1 MNARLAVSVPVV
13 LAALASMASAQ
24 VSLPA
29 IFSDGMVL
37 QRGPATTVWGRARPG
52 AKLTIEASWR
62 TEPVTGE
69 ADAAG
74 DWRIAIP
81 AEQAGGPHTLVVRGD
96 GERALR
102 DVWIGE
108 VWLCSGQSNMEW
120 QVKAFPNA
128 LPGFPGADEEIAASD
143 LPQIRVFDVPNR
155 VSNHERRDA
164 QGTWKTSSP
173 KTAGEFSA
181 TAFYFARTLHSTL
194 GVPVGVV
201 TADWGGTPVE
211 SWMSARG
218 LAGFTEFAGALDN
231 LAASV
236 DPNLRWERQRAS
248 GSGWWDEADKRG
260 PRKVAAGWTAT
271 GFDDAAW
278 KSFDLPATF
287 SGELGSFDGFAYFR
301 VEIEVPASWEGKGAT
316 LELGPIDDRDDA
328 WFDGVLVGKE
338 HEDGRW
344 GTPRRYKL
352 APELVK
358 AGKRAVAVRVL
369 DTAGIGGING
379 KKEQLKLTCDDAALG
394 SISLAGTWRYHMG
407 ARMSELPP
415 IGQGSGPQFGAGTP
429 SALYNGM
436 IAPLRP
442 LSFKGVLW
450 YQGEAN
456 VGRAKQYETLFPA
469 MIADWRNEFANGE
482 FPFLFVQIAPF
493 QYGGAA
499 ATDSAELRDAQ
510 RKTLAVSPNTGMA
523 ITMDIGDAR
532 DIHPARKQEVGRR
545 LALLALQK
553 AYGQSQDS
561 SSGPLFRAMK
571 TVGAEARLEFDH
583 AEGGLVYK
591 PSTPTGWLIA
601 GEDKQFFEA
610 TPKIES
616 GNLVVLSHPKVGKPV
631 AVRYAWSNVG
641 VSNLTNAAG
650 LPASSFRT
658 DDWTGATIVG
668 DSGRTPH
675 YSEEAGFVE
684 LFNGRDL
691 AGWRNV
697 NCSPSTWTVR
707 DGVIDCSGFPTG
719 ILCSEKQYENFVFEM
734 EWRHLAAQGNAG
746 LFMWSDPLTAR
757 GQPFSRSIEVQ
768 VMTGMEGPGYTSQG
782 DVFPIH
788 GATMKPVNGRGGS
801 RAFPTE
807 SRMNPGGMWNH
818 YRVTCIDGKLEL
830 AVNGKVVTTGTD
842 CKPRRGYICLESE
855 GAPAQFRNLRIREL
869 PAAQPDIA
877 STPGMVCDTFNGFR
891 SLYNGRD
898 FAGWKFGPEH
908 EGHWKADD
916 WTISFDGQGTHL
928 WSAEEFGDFE
938 LLCDWRWSGPAH
950 DADLPVILPSGEYV
964 MENGQQK
971 KQRVQECGDSGI
983 YLRGRDKSQVNIW
996 CWPIGSGEVYGYR
1009 TDGSQSAEVRAGV
1022 TPKSNADAPLGEW
1035 NRFHITMRG
1044 SRLTVVL
1051 NGVTVIEN
1059 ADLPGIPARGPIAL
1073 QQHGSPIQF
1082 ANIYVRELE

>member
-1 MNARLAVSVPVV
+1 MQIRVALLALLALSAPAAAQIRVPAV
-13 LAALASMASAQ
+13 LD
-24 VSLPA
+24 
-29 IFSDGMVL
+29 DGMVL
-37 QRGPATTVWGRARPG
+37 QRGEATTLFGRAQPG
-52 AKLTIEASWR
+52 ATISIEPSWIKG
-62 TEPVTGE
+62 TFAATADVSGE
-69 ADAAG
+69 
-74 DWRIAIP
+74 WRVQVP
-81 AEQAGGPHTLVVRGD
+81 AQEAGGPHTLRLVGD
-96 GERALR
+96 GERVVQ

-128 LPGFPGADEEIAASD
+128 LPGYPGAADEVAAAD
-143 LPQIRVFDVPNR
+143 LPQVRVFDVTNR
-155 VSNHERRDA
+155 VSNHERRDV
-164 QGTWKTSSP
+164 QGKWVTSSP
-173 KTAGEFSA
+173 ATAGEFSA
-181 TAFYFARTLHSTL
+181 TAFYFARMLHKEL

-211 SWMSARG
+211 SWVSAQG
-218 LAGFTEFAGALDN
+218 LAEFPEFSGALES

-248 GSGWWDEADKRG
+248 GSGWWDSADARG
-260 PRKVAAGWTAT
+260 PRRVAAGWNTT
-271 GFDDAAW
+271 GFDDGTW
-278 KSFDLPATF
+278 KTFELPATF

-301 VEIEVPASWEGKGAT
+301 REVELPASWEGKGAT

-328 WFDGVLVGKE
+328 WFDGTHVGKE

-358 AGKRAVAVRVL
+358 AGRRAVAVRVL
-369 DTAGIGGING
+369 DTAGTGGING
-379 KKEQLKLTCDDAALG
+379 KPEQLRITSDDAALG
-394 SISLAGTWRYHMG
+394 SLPLAGTWRYHMG
-407 ARMSELPP
+407 ARMSEMPP
-415 IGQGSGPQFGAGTP
+415 IGQGAGPQFGAGTA
-429 SALYNGM
+429 SALWNGM
-436 IAPLRP
+436 IAPLRS

-450 YQGEAN
+450 YQGESN
-456 VGRAKQYETLFPA
+456 VSRAKQYETLFPA
-469 MIADWRNEFANGE
+469 MIADWRAQFRNGE

-493 QYGGAA
+493 QYGN
-499 ATDSAELRDAQ
+499 ATASESAELRDAQ
-510 RKTLAVSPNTGMA
+510 RKTLALSPNTGMA
-523 ITMDIGDAR
+523 ITMDLGDAG
-532 DIHPARKQEVGRR
+532 DIHPARKQDVGRR
-545 LALLALQK
+545 LALLALAK
-553 AYGQSQDS
+553 AYERTVVS
-561 SSGPLFRAMK
+561 SSGPLYRSMK
-571 TVGAEARLEFDH
+571 VEGSVARLQFEHDD
-583 AEGGLVYK
+583 GGLVY
-591 PSTPTGWLIA
+591 TPTQPSGWLLA
-601 GEDKQFFEA
+601 GENKEFFGV
-610 TPKIES
+610 TPKVEGGS
-616 GNLVVLSHPKVGKPV
+616 VVLSHPKVTKPA

-641 VSNLTNAAG
+641 VSNLVNGAG

-658 DDWTGATIVG
+658 DDWSGPTIVG
-668 DSGRTPH
+668 DSGKTPH
-675 YSEEAGFVE
+675 LTDEAGFVA

-691 AGWRNV
+691 SGWRNV
-697 NCSPSTWTVR
+697 NCSPSTWTVN

-719 ILCSEKQYENFVFEM
+719 ILCSDRQYENFVFEM
-734 EWRHLAAQGNAG
+734 EWRHLAEQGNAG
-746 LFMWSDPLTAR
+746 LFLWSDPLTAR

-807 SRMNPGGMWNH
+807 SRMNPGGQWNH

-855 GAPAQFRNLRIREL
+855 GAPAQFRNLRVKEL
-869 PAAQPDIA
+869 PAASPDIA
-877 STPGMVCDTFNGFR
+877 ATPGMTCDTHAGFR

-928 WSAEEFGDFE
+928 WTEEEFGDFE
-938 LLCDWRWSGPAH
+938 LICDWRWSGPAH
-950 DADLPVILPSGEYV
+950 DADLPVILPSGDYV
-964 MENGQQK
+964 QENGQQK

-983 YLRGRDKSQVNIW
+983 YLRGNDKSQVNIW

-1009 TDGSQSAEVRAGV
+1009 TDGKMSAAVRAGV
-1022 TPKSNADAPLGEW
+1022 TPKENADAPLGEW
-1035 NRFHITMRG
+1035 NRFFITMKG

-1051 NGVTVIEN
+1051 NGKTVIEN
-1059 ADLPGIPARGPIAL
+1059 AELPGVPARGALAL
-1073 QQHGSPIQF
+1073 QQHGSPLQF
-1082 ANIYVRELE
+1082 ANLYVRSLD

>member
-1 MNARLAVSVPVV
+1 MQIRVALLALLALSAPAAAQIRVPAV
-13 LAALASMASAQ
+13 LD
-24 VSLPA
+24 
-29 IFSDGMVL
+29 DGMVL
-37 QRGPATTVWGRARPG
+37 QRGEATTLFGRAQPG
-52 AKLTIEASWR
+52 ATISIEPSW
-62 TEPVTGE
+62 TKGTFAAT
-69 ADAAG
+69 ADASG
-74 DWRIAIP
+74 EWRVQVP
-81 AEQAGGPHTLVVRGD
+81 AQEAGGPHTLRLVGD
-96 GERALR
+96 GERVVR

-128 LPGFPGADEEIAASD
+128 LPGYPGAADEVAAAD
-143 LPQIRVFDVPNR
+143 LPQVRVFDVTNR
-155 VSNHERRDA
+155 VSNHERRDV
-164 QGTWKTSSP
+164 QGKWVTSSP
-173 KTAGEFSA
+173 ATAGEFSA
-181 TAFYFARTLHSTL
+181 TAFYFARMLHKEL

-211 SWMSARG
+211 SWMSAQG
-218 LAGFTEFAGALDN
+218 LAKFPEFSGALES

-248 GSGWWDEADKRG
+248 GSGWWDGADARG
-260 PRKVAAGWTAT
+260 PRRVAAGWNTT
-271 GFDDAAW
+271 GFDDGTW
-278 KSFDLPATF
+278 KTFELPATF
-287 SGELGSFDGFAYFR
+287 AGELGSFDGFAYFR
-301 VEIEVPASWEGKGAT
+301 MEVELPASWEGKGAT

-328 WFDGVLVGKE
+328 WFDGTHVGKE

-358 AGKRAVAVRVL
+358 AGRRAIAVRVL
-369 DTAGIGGING
+369 DTAGPGGIHG
-379 KKEQLKLTCDDAALG
+379 KPEQLRITSDDAALG
-394 SISLAGTWRYHMG
+394 SLSLAGTWRYHMG
-407 ARMSELPP
+407 ARMSEMPP
-415 IGQGSGPQFGAGTP
+415 IGQGAGPQFGAGTA
-429 SALYNGM
+429 SALWNGM
-436 IAPLRP
+436 VAPLRS

-456 VGRAKQYETLFPA
+456 VSRAKQYETLFPA
-469 MIADWRNEFANGE
+469 MIADWRAQFRNGE

-493 QYGGAA
+493 QYGN
-499 ATDSAELRDAQ
+499 ATASDSAELRDAQ
-510 RKTLAVSPNTGMA
+510 RKTLAASPNTGMA

-545 LALLALQK
+545 LALLALSK
-553 AYGQSQDS
+553 AYGRAVVS
-561 SSGPLFRAMK
+561 SSGPLYRSMK
-571 TVGAEARLEFDH
+571 VEGSVARLEFEH
-583 AEGGLVYK
+583 ADGGLVY
-591 PSTPTGWLIA
+591 TPTQPSGWLLA
-601 GEDKQFFEA
+601 AENKEFFEV
-610 TPKIES
+610 TPKVEGGS
-616 GNLVVLSHPKVGKPV
+616 VVLSHPKVAKPA

-641 VSNLTNAAG
+641 VSNLVNGAG

-658 DDWTGATIVG
+658 DDWSGPTIVG
-668 DSGRTPH
+668 DSGKTPH
-675 YSEEAGFVE
+675 LSDEAGFVA

-691 AGWRNV
+691 SGWRNV
-697 NCSPSTWTVR
+697 NCSPSTWTVN

-719 ILCSEKQYENFVFEM
+719 ILCSDRQYENFVFEM
-734 EWRHLAAQGNAG
+734 EWRHLAEQGNAG
-746 LFMWSDPLTAR
+746 LFLWSDPLTAR

-807 SRMNPGGMWNH
+807 SRMNPGGQWNH

-855 GAPAQFRNLRIREL
+855 GAPAQFRNLRVKEL
-869 PAAQPDIA
+869 PAASPDIA
-877 STPGMVCDTFNGFR
+877 ATPGMTCDTHAGFR

-928 WSAEEFGDFE
+928 WTEEEFGDFE
-938 LLCDWRWSGPAH
+938 LICDWRWSGPAH
-950 DADLPVILPSGEYV
+950 DADLPVILPSGDYV
-964 MENGQQK
+964 QENGQQK

-983 YLRGRDKSQVNIW
+983 YLRGNDKSQVNIW

-1009 TDGSQSAEVRAGV
+1009 TDGKMSAAVRAGV
-1022 TPKSNADAPLGEW
+1022 TPKENADAPLGEW
-1035 NRFHITMRG
+1035 NRFFITMKG

-1051 NGVTVIEN
+1051 NGKTVIEN
-1059 ADLPGIPARGPIAL
+1059 AELPGVPARGALAL
-1073 QQHGSPIQF
+1073 QQHGSPVQF
-1082 ANIYVRELE
+1082 ANIYVRPLD